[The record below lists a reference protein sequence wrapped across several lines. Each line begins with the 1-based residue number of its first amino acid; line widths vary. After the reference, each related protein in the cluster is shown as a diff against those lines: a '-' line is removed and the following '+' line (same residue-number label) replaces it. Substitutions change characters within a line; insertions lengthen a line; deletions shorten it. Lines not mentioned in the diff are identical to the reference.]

1 MPRSSSDWRF
11 LTLDW
16 EQCQSL
22 ILALVV
28 VGIIVV
34 PQWLFSLVE
43 VPDRTRTPLL
53 AATRKGTHAHAHTHA
68 HGHRFNPLT
77 RQRRRD
83 AGETEKEGE
92 TYDDDDDSDD
102 PTDGPKEQ

>member
-53 AATRKGTHAHAHTHA
+53 AAQRKGTHAHTHA

-83 AGETEKEGE
+83 TGEKEKEGE
-92 TYDDDDDSDD
+92 TYDDDGDSDD

>member
-53 AATRKGTHAHAHTHA
+53 AATRKGGHVHAHA

-92 TYDDDDDSDD
+92 TYDDDGDSDD